1 MEMINSKA
9 LFSGAEFIEAP
20 FMAAW
25 DQRRERE
32 SATQTRRSF
41 RFLRRVKMEIQK
53 LKE

>member
-9 LFSGAEFIEAP
+9 LFSGAELIEAP

-32 SATQTRRSF
+32 RRKQGGHSGF
-41 RFLRRVKMEIQK
+41 
-53 LKE
+53 